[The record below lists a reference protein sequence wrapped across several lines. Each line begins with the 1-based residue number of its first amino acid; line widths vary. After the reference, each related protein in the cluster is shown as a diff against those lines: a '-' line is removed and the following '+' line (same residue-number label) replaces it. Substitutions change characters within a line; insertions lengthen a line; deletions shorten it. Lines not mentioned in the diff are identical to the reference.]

1 MQNTDAYVITPHE
14 YFGFLKYAAERDGAL
29 HSAVHGIARRRKE
42 CWHTPGCKGRVTDM
56 GKFRKFLEGL
66 LGREAVIRLFKR
78 REEAL
83 ADEDFC
89 REVVAKMDAVLE
101 KTPSLRQVLWGYD
114 LPGLDD
120 WEESEWEKAWRLKRE
135 AAEAEAAQEG

>member
-1 MQNTDAYVITPHE
+1 MQDTDAYQITPHE
-14 YFGFLKYAAERDGAL
+14 YRDFVKCAAERNSAL
-29 HSAVHGIARRRKE
+29 RSALYGIVKRRKE
-42 CWHTPGCKGRVTDM
+42 CWYTPGCGGRVTDM
-56 GKFRKFLEGL
+56 GKLRRLLEEL

-89 REVVAKMDAVLE
+89 REVLAKMQALLE
-101 KTPSLRQVLWGYD
+101 KTPSLRQVRWGYE
-114 LPGLDD
+114 LPGPDD

-135 AAEAEAAQEG
+135 AEEAESAQEG

>member
-1 MQNTDAYVITPHE
+1 MRNTDAFEITPHE
-14 YFGFLKYAAERDGAL
+14 YFDFLKYAAAHNSAL
-29 HSAVHGIARRRKE
+29 QSAVRGIAKRRKE
-42 CWHTPGCKGRVTDM
+42 CWHTPGCRGRVTDM
-56 GKFRKFLEGL
+56 GKLRRLLEDL

-89 REVVAKMDAVLE
+89 REVLAKMEALLAE
-101 KTPSLRQVLWGYD
+101 TPSLRQARWGYE
-114 LPGLDD
+114 LPGPDD

-135 AAEAEAAQEG
+135 AAEAESAQEG